1 MKNLLLIA
9 QREYLTRVTKRSFI
23 IATLLIPLGFVALMA
38 VQFIVMAY
46 SSNSLRVAVVNQD
59 TKLFAEQALSDD
71 GELFFVKSNLP
82 LDTLRNR
89 YQELGF
95 DGILLIP
102 PINIDNPNGF
112 KYISDKVLGMAART
126 YIQHELEDEVKRLRL
141 QTMGI
146 NSQELNQR
154 INQLSLNIVEEDLN
168 GKNTQGT
175 ALATG
180 VGMGMGFLMYM
191 VIFIYGAMVMRGV
204 MEEKTNRI
212 VEVMLSAVRPF
223 DLMVGK
229 IWGIGLV
236 GLTQFMIWFVFLFII
251 NLTLGTLLGV
261 AMPTSDMDTQ
271 LNSTQTAQ
279 AMSLIEEVKNGIDRL
294 PVGLLVFGFAF
305 YFVLGYTLYAALF
318 AGLASAINDDSDAQS
333 LTFPIS
339 VPIILAIF
347 ILSAVAEN
355 PSSGLAFWSSM
366 IPLFAPIIMPF
377 RIAFGVPAWE
387 LALSMCLMLL
397 GTWAAIWL
405 AAKIYRTAIL
415 LYGKKINFKEI
426 GKWVVKG

>member
-23 IATLLIPLGFVALMA
+23 IATLLVPLGFVALMA

-71 GELFFVKSNLP
+71 GELFFVKSSLP

-95 DGILLIP
+95 DGILFIP
-102 PINIDNPNGF
+102 PINMDNPNGF
-112 KYISDKVLGMAART
+112 KYISDKVLGMGART

-236 GLTQFMIWFVFLFII
+236 GLTQFMIWLVFLFII

-261 AMPTSDMDTQ
+261 AMPSSGMDTQ
-271 LNSTQTAQ
+271 LNSAQTAQ

-355 PSSGLAFWSSM
+355 PNSGLAFWSSM
-366 IPLFAPIIMPF
+366 IPFFAPIIMPF

-397 GTWAAIWL
+397 GTWTAIWF

-415 LYGKKINFKEI
+415 LYGKKITFTEI
-426 GKWVVKG
+426 AKWAVKG

>member
-9 QREYLTRVTKRSFI
+9 QREYLTRVTKRSFV
-23 IATLLIPLGFVALMA
+23 IATLLVPLGFVALMA
-38 VQFIVMAY
+38 VQFIIMAY

-59 TKLFAEQALSDD
+59 TKLFAEQAMSDD

-82 LDTLRNR
+82 VDTLRNK
-89 YQELGF
+89 YKELGF
-95 DGILLIP
+95 DGILVIP
-102 PINIDNPNGF
+102 AVNIDNPNGF
-112 KYISDKVLGMAART
+112 KYISDKVLGMATRT

-146 NSQELNQR
+146 NSTELNER
-154 INQLSLNIVEEDLN
+154 INNLNLNIVEEDLS

-175 ALATG
+175 ALAMG

-236 GLTQFMIWFVFLFII
+236 GLTQFLIWLVFLFAI

-261 AMPTSDMDTQ
+261 AMPTNGMETQ
-271 LNSTQTAQ
+271 MNSTQTAQ
-279 AMSLIEEVKNGIDRL
+279 AMQLVETVKDGIDRL
-294 PVGLLVFGFAF
+294 PLGLLVFGFAF
-305 YFVLGYTLYAALF
+305 YFIFGYTFYAALF

-339 VPIILAIF
+339 IPIILAIF

-355 PSSGLAFWSSM
+355 PSSSLAFWSSM
-366 IPLFAPIIMPF
+366 VPFFAPIIMPF
-377 RIAFGVPAWE
+377 RIAFGVPTWE
-387 LALSMCLMLL
+387 LILSMSIMLL
-397 GTWAAIWL
+397 GTWVAIWV
-405 AAKIYRTAIL
+405 AAKIYRTGIL
-415 LYGKKINFKEI
+415 LYGKKITFKEI
-426 GKWVVKG
+426 AKWMVKG